1 MEQFRTKIQAIE
13 QKVKDMT
20 DPCYNFYK
28 TRGDTDL
35 YEKLNR
41 QNSWDIPGFP
51 EKERDFGANIYHHF
65 YTMVRKELTTS
76 IDQMGKNFAQ
86 QVKEIKNHQMWN
98 TEVRYVKKF
107 RKSLGFIAPL
117 VKIGTKPQ
125 SESNGQFLFFLFL
138 IFCCSVI
145 FCF

>member
-1 MEQFRTKIQAIE
+1 MEALLLKLDITKYKQEFIQLIQKSQSPDLIKILINSEKEMEKQMEQFRTKIQSTE

-28 TRGDTDL
+28 TRGDTDI

-65 YTMVRKELTTS
+65 
-76 IDQMGKNFAQ
+76 F
-86 QVKEIKNHQMWN
+86 
-98 TEVRYVKKF
+98 
-107 RKSLGFIAPL
+107 
-117 VKIGTKPQ
+117 Q
-125 SESNGQFLFFLFL
+125 SS
-138 IFCCSVI
+138 
-145 FCF
+145 